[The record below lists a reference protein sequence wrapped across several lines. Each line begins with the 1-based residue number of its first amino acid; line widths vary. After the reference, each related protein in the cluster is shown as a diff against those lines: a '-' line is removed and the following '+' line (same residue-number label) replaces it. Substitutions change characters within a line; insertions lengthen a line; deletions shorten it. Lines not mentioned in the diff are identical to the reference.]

1 MTDHSRI
8 RDLVQSFEDAFNAHD
23 PVALGDHFADD
34 SLWTNAAGKRM
45 RGRDAVIGFGREVL
59 PKLADAY
66 ARYDVVDLLEIG
78 PDVVAAHVAQRPV
91 DAGGRPTDAPGASA
105 VYVFAR
111 RGDDWRIV
119 VGQNTIAAG

>member
-1 MTDHSRI
+1 MTDHPRV
-8 RDLVQSFEDAFNAHD
+8 RALVQSFEDAFNAHD

-34 SLWTNAAGKRM
+34 ALWTNAAGRRM
-45 RGRDAVIGFGREVL
+45 RGRDAIVAFGREVV
-59 PKLADAY
+59 PRLADAY
-66 ARYDVVDLLEIG
+66 ARYEVVDLLEIG

-91 DAGGRPTDAPGASA
+91 DAEGHPTDAPGASA

-119 VGQNTIAAG
+119 VGQNTIAAA

>member
-1 MTDHSRI
+1 MTDSAPVHA
-8 RDLVQSFEDAFNAHD
+8 LVQSFEDAFNAHD
-23 PVALGDHFADD
+23 PVALGEHFADD

-45 RGRDAVIGFGREVL
+45 RGREAVIAFGREVIAR
-59 PKLADAY
+59 LADAY
-66 ARYDVVDLLEIG
+66 ARYEVVDLLEIG

-91 DAGGRPTDAPGASA
+91 DAEGRPTDAPGASA

-111 RGDDWRIV
+111 QGQDWRIV